1 MYSARITCLE
11 GGETM
16 KTHYE
21 CSELNCDICPIK
33 GLNIMK
39 PFDLHGM
46 GIEQLEAEYKATLEV
61 VNNTILL
68 IKQLIPDMKMEE
80 FVNGA
85 NHSYSREICKVKDFL
100 NILFAALKYNV
111 EIKNAYFINHV
122 WNKEEQK

>member
-1 MYSARITCLE
+1 
-11 GGETM
+11 M
-16 KTHYE
+16 KIHNE
-21 CSELNCDICPIK
+21 CYELNCNICPAK
-33 GLNIMK
+33 GWNIMK

-80 FVNGA
+80 VVNDA
-85 NHSYSREICKVKDFL
+85 NHSYSREIYKVKDL
-100 NILFAALKYNV
+100 LRILFTALKYNA